1 MATLFENAQQQLQ
14 AVQNILKLDNVAF
27 KQLMHPK
34 RVVEMALPVKMDDGS
49 LNVYTGYRSQYN
61 DARGP
66 FKGGIRFHPSVTADE
81 VKALSAWMTW
91 KTAVVNI
98 PLGGA
103 KGGVA
108 VDPKQLS
115 SGELERLS
123 RAYVRALVPFIG
135 PDIDIPAPDVSTDPR
150 IMGWMLDEYEAIT
163 GRKSPGVIT
172 GKPLSIGGSLVR
184 EYATA
189 QGTFFVIDELAKR
202 CHLPQGT
209 TVAIQGFGNG
219 GSFLAEILAG
229 AGYTLVA
236 IADSQASL
244 YKEDGLDVA
253 EVIKHKKATGTL
265 GNCVGCETL
274 PSEAVLSVPADI
286 LVLAAME
293 NVVHSGNQTEVRA
306 KYIVE
311 LANGPVTPEADSW
324 LFDQGIIVVPDILA
338 NAGGVTVSYY
348 EQVQNASNFYW
359 EEPVI
364 LAMLEKTMRQGF
376 NAVLAYQE
384 RYNTTYRMAGYVL
397 AVERVVQAMRDR
409 GRL

>member
-1 MATLFENAQQQLQ
+1 MATVFEGAQQQLR
-14 AVQNILKLDNVAF
+14 AVQNILKLDETTIR
-27 KQLMHPK
+27 QLMHPK
-34 RVVEMALPVKMDDGS
+34 RVVEVALSVKMDDGS
-49 LNVYTGYRSQYN
+49 VNVYTGYRSQYN

-91 KTAVVNI
+91 KTAVVDI

-108 VDPKQLS
+108 VDPKKLS

-123 RAYVRALVPFIG
+123 RAYIRALAPFIG

-150 IMGWMLDEYEAIT
+150 IMGWMLDEYEEII
-163 GRKSPGVIT
+163 GRKAPGVIT

-189 QGTFFVIDELAKR
+189 QGAFFVIDELTR
-202 CHLPQGT
+202 QYHLSKGT

-219 GSFLAEILAG
+219 GSFLAQILAD
-229 AGYTLVA
+229 AGYAVVA
-236 IADSQASL
+236 VADSQSSL
-244 YKEDGLDVA
+244 YKEDGLDVT
-253 EVIKHKKATGTL
+253 EIIKHKKVTGTL
-265 GNCVGCETL
+265 KNCVGCEAL
-274 PSEAVLSVPADI
+274 PSEAILSVPADI
-286 LVLAAME
+286 LVLAALE
-293 NVVHSGNQTEVRA
+293 NTIHSGNQREVRA

-311 LANGPVTPEADSW
+311 LANGPVTPEADGQ
-324 LFDQGIIVVPDILA
+324 LFERGVIVVPDILA
-338 NAGGVTVSYY
+338 NVGGVTVSYY
-348 EQVQNASNFYW
+348 EQVQNAANFYW
-359 EEPVI
+359 EEQEI
-364 LAMLEKTMRQGF
+364 LAMLEKAMRRAFG
-376 NAVLAYQE
+376 AVALYQE

-397 AVERVVQAMRDR
+397 AVERVVRAMRDR